1 MFVIV
6 LLQTLNS
13 GPENPEISAHGT
25 STMPLPLPLLDDGTL
40 MRFQFNSDPAGVT
53 SSESSPERHQV
64 AAAAAP
70 EEESSIDTR
79 SRGRQVLGM

>member
-6 LLQTLNS
+6 LLPTLNS
-13 GPENPEISAHGT
+13 GPENLEIIAHGT
-25 STMPLPLPLLDDGTL
+25 GTLPLPLLDDGTL

-70 EEESSIDTR
+70 AVESSVDTR
-79 SRGRQVLGM
+79 SRGRQVLVM

>member
-6 LLQTLNS
+6 LLPTLNS

-25 STMPLPLPLLDDGTL
+25 GTLPLPLLDDGTL
-40 MRFQFNSDPAGVT
+40 MRFRFNSDPAGVT

>member
-6 LLQTLNS
+6 LLPTLNS

-25 STMPLPLPLLDDGTL
+25 GTLPLPLLDDGTL

-70 EEESSIDTR
+70 AVESSIDTR

>member
-6 LLQTLNS
+6 LLPTLNS

-25 STMPLPLPLLDDGTL
+25 GTLPLLDDGTL
-40 MRFQFNSDPAGVT
+40 MRLQFNSDPAGVT

-70 EEESSIDTR
+70 AVESSVDTR

>member
-1 MFVIV
+1 MIV
-6 LLQTLNS
+6 LLPTLNS

-25 STMPLPLPLLDDGTL
+25 GTLPLPLLDDGTL
-40 MRFQFNSDPAGVT
+40 MRLQFNSDPAGVT

-64 AAAAAP
+64 AAAAAAV
-70 EEESSIDTR
+70 ESSIDTR

>member
-6 LLQTLNS
+6 LLPTLNS

-25 STMPLPLPLLDDGTL
+25 STLPLPLLDDGTL
-40 MRFQFNSDPAGVT
+40 MRLQFNSDPAGVT

-64 AAAAAP
+64 AAAAP
-70 EEESSIDTR
+70 TEESSVDTR